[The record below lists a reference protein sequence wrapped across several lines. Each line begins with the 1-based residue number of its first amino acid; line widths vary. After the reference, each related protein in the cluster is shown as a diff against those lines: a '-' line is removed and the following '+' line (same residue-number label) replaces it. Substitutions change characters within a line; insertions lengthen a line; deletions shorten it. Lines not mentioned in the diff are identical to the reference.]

1 VAKQVSPKVT
11 IIVILLTLG
20 VVQLVFWLRLVW
32 TPRGNAPGA
41 GGGMGLIS
49 GPTIPTGLPEVQVTT
64 LAGDAAPGYKDDK
77 GIMARFNGPS
87 GIAADGEGNLFV
99 SDSRNHR
106 IRRITPDGN
115 VTTIAGG
122 GDAGTMTGGFADG
135 SASAAR
141 FWCPSGLAWHPQKG
155 LFIADTGNHRIRLL
169 TPQGEMRTIS
179 GGATPRDTNGRPA
192 GGDVDGPAANARFRF
207 PTGLALDGTG
217 NLFVADTGN
226 HSVRKITPDGT
237 VTTIVRLSSVGTQVF
252 VALEDTGS
260 AAPPASSVKAKTIGN
275 QNVATP
281 TSLVVDKTGT
291 LIIADAGNQCL
302 WQVSPSG
309 AASLLVKPPKDDREG
324 ADAQHF
330 IRPTG
335 LVSDD
340 AGWVYVT
347 DAAVHGLLRC
357 DSAGNVLLLAG
368 RFWASPM
375 GSYND
380 GEGSRAGFATPC
392 ALARVGND
400 IFVADFGNHCVR
412 KVSGID
418 AADPMTSGGRLG
430 ETAGGF
436 SDMVRRGRGG
446 RRFAP

>member
-1 VAKQVSPKVT
+1 
-11 IIVILLTLG
+11 
-20 VVQLVFWLRLVW
+20 
-32 TPRGNAPGA
+32 
-41 GGGMGLIS
+41 M
-49 GPTIPTGLPEVQVTT
+49 GLPEVQVTT
-64 LAGDAAPGYKDDK
+64 FAGGAEPGYKDDK

-87 GIAADGEGNLFV
+87 GIAADREGNLFV

-106 IRRITPDGN
+106 LRRITPEGV

-122 GDAGTMTGGFADG
+122 GEVGTVTGDFADG
-135 SASAAR
+135 AARAAR

-169 TPQGEMRTIS
+169 TPQGEVRTIA
-179 GGATPRDTNGRPA
+179 GGDTPRDANGRPS
-192 GGDVDGPAANARFRF
+192 GGDADGPAANARFRF
-207 PTGLALDGTG
+207 PTGLALDGSG

-226 HSVRKITPDGT
+226 HSVRKITPDGN
-237 VTTIVRLSSVGTQVF
+237 VTTIARFSSVRNQIL
-252 VALEDTGS
+252 VALTNTGS
-260 AAPPASSVKAKTIGN
+260 VTVPMTSVKAQPIGK

-281 TSLVVDKTGT
+281 TSLIVDKTGN

-302 WQVSPSG
+302 WQVTPSG
-309 AASLLVKPPKDDREG
+309 AASLLIKPPQNEQEG

-335 LVSDD
+335 LVSDE

-347 DAAVHGLLRC
+347 DTAIHGLLRR
-357 DSAGNVLLLAG
+357 DGAGNVLLLAG
-368 RFWASPM
+368 RYWASPM

-380 GEGSRAGFATPC
+380 GEGNRAGFATPC

-412 KVSGID
+412 RVSDI
-418 AADPMTSGGRLG
+418 P
-430 ETAGGF
+430 
-436 SDMVRRGRGG
+436 
-446 RRFAP
+446 